1 MTLPGGPAE
10 KHGHHYEDVWTIWQ
24 FVRMLYGHVEAIRI
38 EDPVLS
44 KTEFWVRAG
53 AHRELHQA
61 RRHHPNGKW
70 SIHGLGKSLVRA
82 IGDHLREKD
91 IRFVFASG
99 SDAPQLRA
107 LCEAATDAESEG
119 EFRTTFLESKG
130 RKKDFRT
137 LRRWWGCDVP
147 TAIDFLRRIEVRS
160 IDQRELTDKVRS
172 AMPALFLANVDTVV
186 MLLHQIVDE
195 SVHRTWSRQDL
206 VVHLRQRG
214 YPLRTIPS
222 PDNAVPAIESIAE
235 AYLEAARSRLI
246 RGSMLPRPTSAA
258 LLSHIRQDSNDAGS
272 GTDNVIT
279 GAAGSGKTACVVDLA
294 DRLRAAGFATLVFR
308 LDRVPPTAWKTTD
321 LGAHLGLDESPALT
335 LSAAA
340 EATGQ
345 PGVLFVDQLD
355 AVSAMSGRNPEA
367 LDLVSKLLREVRG
380 TRERAAIHTILVCRT
395 FDWKHDWRF
404 KALVPDGH
412 GKTAVTDFTITE
424 FTTEE
429 VAGILANAG
438 FGPALFQSRQLELLR
453 LPENL
458 SIFLDAGFDPS
469 LTPAFDTATKLFSRY
484 WDEKR
489 RRVRDRIPSRS
500 DQWMSVIN
508 SLSEEITRS
517 QQLSVSQE
525 KLDELQRDYLG
536 SMVSEGVLTYDGH
549 RYGFGHESFFDY
561 CFARG
566 FCAGQQ
572 SLSSF
577 LTDSGQDLFRRAQVR
592 QILAY
597 LRDAD
602 PDRYVGQLGELLAND
617 GIRPHIKDLVLTLL
631 AEVPDPS
638 EGEWEVWKELT
649 GPALE
654 AIAHGTSNQDELSQM
669 AWRRLFASPSWF
681 AFLDGEGVVSRWL
694 ESVSDRLVELA
705 VRYLQ
710 HHQSHS
716 PDRVAA
722 ALEPY
727 AEVGGDW
734 VPRFRQIM
742 IYASYGGSR
751 PFVELFLGLLDNG
764 VLDEACEP
772 APLNHPFDSV
782 YRDLEKSRPE
792 WVPEVLA
799 HRLRRRLEVIR
810 AAGDPVRRGSLIG
823 YDEYATSA
831 LHVAAD
837 KAPDLV
843 VEHLLPIIL
852 DISDRE
858 VSDEEVPRRDAV
870 WGRYATL
877 ERTGHR
883 ERALLT
889 GLNTAL
895 ASLANSGHRMLD
907 DVIAQLR
914 RRDTHTANHLLLALY
929 AGGGARYADEA
940 IALLCDQPWRFECG
954 YTDNLRWCA
963 METIRS
969 VVLHCTARNR
979 RELETTI
986 LGYLSPYERTA
997 HGHKRHGRSR
1007 FDLLSAIPTE
1017 LRSDIA
1023 NNHYRELARKFG
1035 KPTESPKEIGRAT
1048 IVGSPIPSEAT
1059 AKMTDDQ
1066 WLGAMDRYPSEFPSH
1081 SVDALLKGGAV
1092 ELSRELGAR
1101 TREDPDRFAQLAL
1114 RIPADA
1120 HPTYLDELLGGLKE
1134 ASISSDVK
1142 VSVCEKAFAE
1152 SREYSGST
1160 IADVIG
1166 RIEEPLPDSA
1176 IEMLTWLATESD
1188 DPAKQIGENASHG
1201 SHGLA
1206 EHGFYTEGINS
1217 TRGRAVLALRRLVL
1231 ADATYIE
1238 RFRSVIDRVILDPS
1252 SAVLSCVAG
1261 LVTAIWRYDSQLGMR
1276 LFGSMDLSDD
1286 RLLTT
1291 PHWHALLHCSVREH
1305 LDVGRPLVQRM
1316 LRSQETDVREAGG
1329 VLAGL
1334 ASLYHE
1340 GAADLVSDARN
1351 GDTSQRR
1358 GIAQVASRNIS
1369 MPQCRKWCEEN
1380 LAVLFNDE
1388 DASVRSRAAGCFQ
1401 SIGDEPLDEYPELIS
1416 QFCESRAFQDHAG
1429 DLLRVLKDSPHRLP
1443 GLTCDVCERI
1453 LDRRSETGAGV
1464 RHLHDVANLVFRT
1477 YQHHQNSEWATRAL
1491 GLIDRLCVAGDGS
1504 ARQHLEE
1511 FER

>member
-10 KHGHHYEDVWTIWQ
+10 KHGHHYEDLWTMWQ
-24 FVRMLYGHVEAIRI
+24 FVRMLYGQVGAIRI
-38 EDPVLS
+38 EDPVLP

-53 AHRELHQA
+53 AHRELHQVKRQHA
-61 RRHHPNGKW
+61 KGKW
-70 SIHGLGKSLVRA
+70 SIFGLGESLVRA
-82 IGDHLREKD
+82 IGDHLRQKHS
-91 IRFVFASG
+91 RFVFASG

-107 LCEAATDAESEG
+107 LTEAARDAESQT
-119 EFRTTFLESKG
+119 EFRTSFLAAEG
-130 RKKDFRT
+130 REKDFQQ

-147 TAIDFLRRIEVRS
+147 TAIDFLRRIEVHC
-160 IDQRELTDKVRS
+160 IDQRELKDKVRS
-172 AMPALFLANVDTVV
+172 ALPALFLANVDTVV
-186 MLLHQIVDE
+186 TMLGQIVDE
-195 SVHRTWSRQDL
+195 AVHRTWRRQDL
-206 VVHLRQRG
+206 LAHLRRRG
-214 YPLRTIPS
+214 YPLRSVPS
-222 PDNAVPAIESIAE
+222 PENAVPAIESVTD

-246 RGSMLPRPTSAA
+246 RGNMLPRPTSAA
-258 LLSHIRQDSNDAGS
+258 LLSHIRKDSTDAGS

-294 DRLRAAGFATLVFR
+294 DQLRAAGFTTLVFR
-308 LDRVPPTAWKTTD
+308 LDRVPSTAWKTAD

-345 PGVLFVDQLD
+345 PGVLVVDQLD

-404 KALVPDGH
+404 KTLVPDGH

-429 VAGILANAG
+429 VAGILADAG

-453 LPENL
+453 LPQNL

-469 LTPAFDTATKLFSRY
+469 RTPAFDTATKLFSRY

-489 RRVRDRIPSRS
+489 RRVRDRIPSRP
-500 DQWMSVIN
+500 DQWISVID
-508 SLSEEITRS
+508 SLSEEMTRS
-517 QQLSVSQE
+517 QQLSVPQE
-525 KLDELQRDYLG
+525 NLDEFQPDYLG
-536 SMVSEGVLTYDGH
+536 SMVSEEVLTYDGH

-561 CFARG
+561 CFARR
-566 FCAGQQ
+566 FCAGRR

-577 LTDSGQDLFRRAQVR
+577 LTNSGQDLFRRAQVR
-592 QILAY
+592 QVLAY

-602 PDRYVGQLGELLAND
+602 FDMYVRQLGELLAND

-631 AEVPDPS
+631 AEVPDPTVA
-638 EGEWEVWKELT
+638 EWEVWKELT
-649 GPALE
+649 DPAVE
-654 AIAHGTSNQDELSQM
+654 AIAQGTSNHDALSQM
-669 AWRRLFASPSWF
+669 AWRWLFASPSWF
-681 AFLDGEGVVSRWL
+681 AFLDGEGVVSGWL
-694 ESVSDRLVELA
+694 KSGSDRLVELA
-705 VRYLQ
+705 VQYLQ

-742 IYASYGGSR
+742 IYATYGNSR

-772 APLNHPFDSV
+772 VSPFDSV
-782 YRDLEKSRPE
+782 YHDLVKSRPE

-799 HRLRRRLEVIR
+799 HRLRRRLDVIL

-837 KAPDLV
+837 EAPDLV
-843 VEHLLPIIL
+843 VEHLLPIVL

-858 VSDEEVPRRDAV
+858 AIDETTPRADAV
-870 WGRYATL
+870 WPRYPT
-877 ERTGHR
+877 RNPTGSR
-883 ERALLT
+883 EGGLLT
-889 GLNTAL
+889 GLTAAL
-895 ASLANSGHRMLD
+895 ARLAKSGHSMLG
-907 DVIAQLR
+907 DVIADLR
-914 RRDTHTANHLLLALY
+914 RRNTYTANHILLALY
-929 AGGGARYADEA
+929 ASGGPRYADQA
-940 IALLCDQPWRFECG
+940 VSVLCEEPWRFECG
-954 YTDNLRWCA
+954 YTDSPRWCA
-963 METIRS
+963 MELVRS
-969 VVLHCTARNR
+969 VAAHCTARNR
-979 RELETTI
+979 RKLEAMI
-986 LGYLSPYERTA
+986 LSYRSPVESTPWGY
-997 HGHKRHGRSR
+997 KRQGRGR

-1023 NNHYRELARKFG
+1023 HSHYRELERKFG
-1035 KPTESPKEIGRAT
+1035 RPTGPPTEIGRAT
-1048 IVGSPIPSEAT
+1048 IVGSPISSEAT
-1059 AKMTDDQ
+1059 ARMTDDQ
-1066 WLGAMDRYPSEFPSH
+1066 WLGAMNRYPSEFPSH
-1081 SVDALLKGGAV
+1081 SADALLKGGAV

-1101 TREDPDRFAQLAL
+1101 TSEDPDRFAQLAL

-1120 HPTYLDELLGGLKE
+1120 HPTYIDEILGGLKE
-1134 ASISSDVK
+1134 ASISSDLK

-1188 DPAKQIGENASHG
+1188 DPAKQGR
-1201 SHGLA
+1201 LA
-1206 EHGFYTEGINS
+1206 AHGFYTEGINT
-1217 TRGRAVLALRRLVL
+1217 TRGRAVLALRQLIL

-1238 RFRSVIDRVILDPS
+1238 RFRSVVDRVIQDPS
-1252 SAVLSCVAG
+1252 PAVLSCVAG
-1261 LVTAIWRYDSQLGMR
+1261 LVAAIWRHESQLGLR

-1291 PHWHALLHCSVREH
+1291 PHWDALLHYSLRKH

-1316 LRSQETDVREAGG
+1316 LRSQEADVRDAGG

-1340 GAADLVSDARN
+1340 GAADLADEARN
-1351 GDTSQRR
+1351 GDTSQRL
-1358 GIAQVASRNIS
+1358 GLAQVASRNIS

-1380 LAVLFNDE
+1380 LAVLFNDD

-1401 SIGDEPLDEYPELIS
+1401 SIGDDPLDEYPELIS
-1416 QFCESRAFQDHAG
+1416 QFCESRAFQDHAD
-1429 DLLRVLKDSPHRLP
+1429 DLLRALKDSPHRLP
-1443 GLTCDVCERI
+1443 GLTSDVCERI
-1453 LDRRSETGAGV
+1453 LDRPSETGEGV

-1491 GLIDRLCVAGDGS
+1491 SLIDRLCMAGDGS
-1504 ARQHLEE
+1504 ARRHLEE